1 MLAEIIKRCLNN
13 DAGCQSIYHSEKID
27 PLAEVSIVI
36 NLWEIN
42 GEIKLLLTREDDLI
56 PSNGSVCP
64 ECWIKW
70 EVLNAEE
77 VGITPR
83 YKSFISECQQNYWL
97 KQQLLLP

>member
-1 MLAEIIKRCLNN
+1 M
-13 DAGCQSIYHSEKID
+13 
-27 PLAEVSIVI
+27 
-36 NLWEIN
+36 
-42 GEIKLLLTREDDLI
+42 REDDLI

>member
-13 DAGCQSIYHSEKID
+13 DAGCKSIYHSEKID
-27 PLAEVSIVI
+27 TQAEVSIVV

-42 GEIKLLLTREDDLI
+42 GEITLLLTREDDLI
-56 PSNGSVCP
+56 PASDSVCP

-70 EVLNAEE
+70 EVLNAED

-83 YKSFISECQQNYWL
+83 YASFTSECQQNYWL
-97 KQQLLLP
+97 KRPLPLS